1 VKRRGAGR
9 RRLLVALCP
18 RDRLVIDVGADHG
31 HVAYALGAIATERLP
46 HRIGRRDIRWVVA
59 DGLSPFREV
68 PVAVIA
74 GLGAR
79 SIQRVLARGPRPG
92 VLVAHAPDDPGALRL
107 WLAANE
113 WRIDAEGL
121 ALEGNR
127 FAEVLR
133 AVPGRENATGLA
145 LELGPRLLEGDD
157 PLLRAWMEHTHR
169 YWGGLA
175 ARTAVAAPPVAAR
188 ATRRAAFLEAH
199 LCRRGWRGPVADDES

>member
-18 RDRLVIDVGADHG
+18 RDRLVVDVGADHG
-31 HVAYALGAIATERLP
+31 HVAHALGGIATERLP
-46 HRIGRRDIRWVVA
+46 HRIGRRDVRWVVA

-79 SIQRVLARGPRPG
+79 SIQRILARGPRPG
-92 VLVAHAPDDPGALRL
+92 VLVAHAPDDPGALRV
-107 WLAANE
+107 WLAE
-113 WRIDAEGL
+113 DGWRIDAEGL
-121 ALEGNR
+121 AREGNR

-133 AVPGRENATGLA
+133 AVPGRETAAGLA

-157 PLLRAWMEHTHR
+157 PLLRAWMEHTR
-169 YWGGLA
+169 SYWDGLA
-175 ARTAVAAPPVAAR
+175 VRTAVAAPVVSGRAAE
-188 ATRRAAFLEAH
+188 RAAFLEEC
-199 LCRRGWRGPVADDES
+199 LRQRGWHGACG